1 MKNLLTGYDF
11 SFNQFGIDQSVSAGF
26 SLSCPIDTTFCK
38 IQSAIL
44 RAKWCTIVQTTMP
57 TDNILSRSS
66 AFDNNGNGG
75 WDERFSVLKLL
86 DPLKK
91 SLQCCFAV
99 ASFNNIWNNTFITN
113 LHLTT

>member
-26 SLSCPIDTTFCK
+26 SHSCPIDTTFCK

-57 TDNILSRSS
+57 TDNILH
-66 AFDNNGNGG
+66 AII
-75 WDERFSVLKLL
+75 LL
-86 DPLKK
+86 NYPG
-91 SLQCCFAV
+91 A
-99 ASFNNIWNNTFITN
+99 
-113 LHLTT
+113 LHLTTMEMVGGMKGFQF